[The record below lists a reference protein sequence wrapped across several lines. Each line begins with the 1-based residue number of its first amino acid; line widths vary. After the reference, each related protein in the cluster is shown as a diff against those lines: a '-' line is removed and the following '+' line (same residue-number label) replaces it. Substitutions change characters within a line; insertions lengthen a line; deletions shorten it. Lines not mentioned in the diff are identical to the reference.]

1 VVNVMTLRA
10 RLLVSFFAVS
20 VLPLAVV
27 VLSSYRSSVRA
38 LQQAAEAEGRSAAA
52 EMSQR
57 MEIVT
62 ADLSHRV
69 DQLWDLPEGTAPASA
84 SGAAGAPGM
93 PRPEKLAE
101 LLGATALLLERVEF
115 IPAPPPGPQLPP
127 GPVSPPVPPGP
138 TDPVVSA
145 AAEHPAA
152 GPPEPMP
159 PAAPAPQPR
168 QRAATGSRSEAA
180 APARTPAP
188 AMSGGGSHRTAGT
201 APPQAPAGRS
211 TPTTVTA
218 APGAAKAGR
227 PAAGGA
233 RGDAKSG
240 PAATS
245 AAGLEAAQARSRP
258 RTEKIVIDV
267 QKLIEEAV
275 GGTARSGNGDL
286 PAWARVLGAGL
297 ATGLK
302 VGASAMAE
310 GLKIGAAELERQA
323 ARRTMRSTVLS
334 KGALDLDVHRA
345 GRFVGRINAHLNLE
359 RVLEA
364 VLIRARRD
372 EREVPFAVSA
382 DGRVFTASRA
392 DRKVLDS
399 LGVADLRRQSGT
411 ARAGQDG
418 NWLVVMRRDDS
429 GITFG
434 IARPLGDSLAAL
446 RRTAARNLAAG
457 VFVILLAAIGIV
469 PLSRGLTRDLRAL
482 TQGAERIAA
491 GDLRARVS
499 VRSRDEVGT
508 LAAAFNRM
516 AESVEAHQKLVVEQ
530 ERLHRELE
538 LCRRIQIEMLPREAL
553 RLGFAEVKGVSI
565 PAREVGG
572 DFFNYFALPGGEVAV
587 LVGDVSGKGVGAA
600 LLMANVQATLRA
612 RLPLEPDLA
621 SLVDAIDRDVDE
633 RTPGGVYVTL
643 FVGIFD
649 AASRRLRYVN
659 AGHHP
664 QFVLRVAGG
673 LERLPS
679 AGLPV
684 GLYAGHGYA
693 EREIHLDEGD
703 LLFFYTDGLVETEN
717 ERGEMFG
724 TERLEAILIAEHEG
738 EIDAVLERIE
748 DRVRAFRGGAEPFDD
763 ATMMALRVGREMEA
777 VVQGAAGRVA
787 SANAT

>member
-1 VVNVMTLRA
+1 MTLRA

-27 VLSSYRSSVRA
+27 VVSSYRSSVRA
-38 LQQAAEAEGRSAAA
+38 LQEAAEAEGRSAAA

-57 MEIVT
+57 METVT

-69 DQLWDLPEGTAPASA
+69 DQLWDLPVGPAPAAAPGTAPR
-84 SGAAGAPGM
+84 PGV
-93 PRPEKLAE
+93 PRPERLAE
-101 LLGATALLLERVEF
+101 LLGAAALLLERVEF
-115 IPAPPPGPQLPP
+115 IPAPPAP
-127 GPVSPPVPPGP
+127 
-138 TDPVVSA
+138 
-145 AAEHPAA
+145 A
-152 GPPEPMP
+152 GPPAPSLPASTADPAVPAHPADSTAPVHPEARPPVEPGVPAP
-159 PAAPAPQPR
+159 PRRPPQPGPDPASPAPGTGRRAAPAPASRAEVARGP
-168 QRAATGSRSEAA
+168 AATAAA
-180 APARTPAP
+180 APADP
-188 AMSGGGSHRTAGT
+188 TAGH
-201 APPQAPAGRS
+201 
-211 TPTTVTA
+211 A
-218 APGAAKAGR
+218 AAES
-227 PAAGGA
+227 A
-233 RGDAKSG
+233 RA
-240 PAATS
+240 
-245 AAGLEAAQARSRP
+245 AAQARAADAQLAQRDAA
-258 RTEKIVIDV
+258 RARARAQAERIVIDV
-267 QKLIEEAV
+267 QKLIQEVRGEA
-275 GGTARSGNGDL
+275 ARRGQENEV

-297 ATGLK
+297 ATGLQ
-302 VGASAMAE
+302 VGASAAAE
-310 GLKIGAAELERQA
+310 GLKIGAAELARQA
-323 ARRTMRSTVLS
+323 SRQSMRSAVLS
-334 KGALDLDVHRA
+334 KGALDLDVHRE
-345 GRFVGRINAHLNLE
+345 GRVVGRINAHLNLE

-364 VLIRARRD
+364 VLLRARRG
-372 EREVPFAVSA
+372 EREVPFAVSP
-382 DGRVFTASRA
+382 DGRVFAASRA
-392 DRKVLDS
+392 DRQTLDS
-399 LGVADLRRQSGT
+399 LGVAGLRGQTGA
-411 ARAGQDG
+411 ARAGRDG

-429 GITFG
+429 GLTFG
-434 IARPLGDSLAAL
+434 IARPLGESLAAL

-469 PLSRGLTRDLRAL
+469 PLSRRLTRDLGAL
-482 TQGAERIAA
+482 TDGAERIAG
-491 GDLRARVS
+491 GDLRTRVP

-538 LCRRIQIEMLPREAL
+538 LCRRIQVEMLPREAL
-553 RLGFAEVKGVSI
+553 RLGFAEVKGISI

-612 RLPLEPDLA
+612 RLPLESDLA
-621 SLVDAIDRDVDE
+621 RLVDAIDRDVDD

-649 AASRRLRYVN
+649 AAGRRLRYVN

-664 QFVLRVAGG
+664 QFVLRASGG
-673 LERLPS
+673 LERLPP

-703 LLFFYTDGLVETEN
+703 LLFFYTDGLVEMEN

-724 TERLEAILIAEHEG
+724 AERLEAVLIAEHEG
-738 EIDAVLERIE
+738 DIDTVLERVE
-748 DRVRAFRGGAEPFDD
+748 GRVRSFRGGAEPFDD
-763 ATMMALRVGREMEA
+763 ATMMALKVGREMEA
-777 VVQGAAGRVA
+777 VGQGVSGRIA

>member
-1 VVNVMTLRA
+1 M
-10 RLLVSFFAVS
+10 
-20 VLPLAVV
+20 
-27 VLSSYRSSVRA
+27 
-38 LQQAAEAEGRSAAA
+38 GAAA
-52 EMSQR
+52 
-57 MEIVT
+57 
-62 ADLSHRV
+62 
-69 DQLWDLPEGTAPASA
+69 
-84 SGAAGAPGM
+84 
-93 PRPEKLAE
+93 
-101 LLGATALLLERVEF
+101 
-115 IPAPPPGPQLPP
+115 
-127 GPVSPPVPPGP
+127 
-138 TDPVVSA
+138 
-145 AAEHPAA
+145 
-152 GPPEPMP
+152 
-159 PAAPAPQPR
+159 R
-168 QRAATGSRSEAA
+168 QG
-180 APARTPAP
+180 
-188 AMSGGGSHRTAGT
+188 
-201 APPQAPAGRS
+201 
-211 TPTTVTA
+211 
-218 APGAAKAGR
+218 K
-227 PAAGGA
+227 
-233 RGDAKSG
+233 DA
-240 PAATS
+240 
-245 AAGLEAAQARSRP
+245 Q
-258 RTEKIVIDV
+258 V
-267 QKLIEEAV
+267 
-275 GGTARSGNGDL
+275 
-286 PAWARVLGAGL
+286 PAWARILGAGL

-302 VGASAMAE
+302 VGAGAAAE
-310 GLKIGAAELERQA
+310 GLKIGAAELARQA
-323 ARRTMRSTVLS
+323 GRHSMQSAVLS

-345 GRFVGRINAHLNLE
+345 GRVVGRINAHVNLE

-364 VLIRARRD
+364 VLLRARRD
-372 EREVPFAVSA
+372 QREVPFAVGP
-382 DGRVFTASRA
+382 DGRVFAAGRA
-392 DRKVLDS
+392 DRDVLAS
-399 LGVADLRRQSGT
+399 LGVGGLRGQPGAT
-411 ARAGQDG
+411 RAGRDG
-418 NWLVVMRRDDS
+418 NWLVVTRRDES

-457 VFVILLAAIGIV
+457 VFVILLAAVGIV
-469 PLSRGLTRDLRAL
+469 PLSRRLTRDLGAL
-482 TQGAERIAA
+482 TEGAERIAS
-491 GDLRARVS
+491 GDLRTRVP
-499 VRSRDEVGT
+499 VRSHDEVGT

-538 LCRRIQIEMLPREAL
+538 LCRRIQVEMLPREAL

-649 AASRRLRYVN
+649 PATRRLRYVN

-664 QFVLRVAGG
+664 QFVLRASGG

-724 TERLEAILIAEHEG
+724 AERLEDILLAEHEG
-738 EIDAVLERIE
+738 EIDAVLERVE
-748 DRVRAFRGGAEPFDD
+748 GRVRAFRGGAEPFDD
-763 ATMMALRVGREMEA
+763 ATMMALKVGQALEA
-777 VVQGAAGRVA
+777 VVQGAAGRPA